1 MADPRRTGTRR
12 AVLSYSQLREMNPNW
27 TDLMIKDY
35 QGILQDFSFTADELD
50 DLELRVEANEEAIVI
65 LDGRVDALESRIFRS
80 VITSN
85 SVTAL
90 SFQVIL
96 CTNTTPIEILLSPD
110 AVKDDM
116 IHIKRKDAQVTVNG
130 LIDGDNTGRIINVK
144 YWSELYIFDGTEWS
158 VI

>member
-1 MADPRRTGTRR
+1 MADPRRISTRR

-50 DLELRVEANEEAIVI
+50 NLEVRVEANEEAIII
-65 LDGRVDALESRIFRS
+65 LDGRVDDLEARIFRT
-80 VITSN
+80 VITSD

-96 CTNTTPIEILLSPD
+96 CTNTTPMEILLNPG

-116 IHIKRKDAQVTVNG
+116 INVKRKGAEVTVNG

-144 YWSELYIFDGTEWS
+144 YWSELYISDGTEWS